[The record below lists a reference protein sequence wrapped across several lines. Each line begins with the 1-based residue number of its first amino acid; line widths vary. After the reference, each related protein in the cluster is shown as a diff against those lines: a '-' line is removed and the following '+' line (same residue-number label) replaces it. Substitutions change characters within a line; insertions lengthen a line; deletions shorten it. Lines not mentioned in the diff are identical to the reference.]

1 MVPKGGLEPP
11 RVAPPPPQDGVSA
24 SSTTSALVRCG
35 FMSEKLTGI
44 AAEETAM
51 CQKKSV
57 RASSLFPACFPVQER
72 APVLCY
78 RSR

>member
-11 RVAPPPPQDGVSA
+11 RVSPPPPQDGVSA

-35 FMSEKLTGI
+35 FMSEKLAGI
-44 AAEETAM
+44 AAEETDVS
-51 CQKKSV
+51 KKSV

>member
-1 MVPKGGLEPP
+1 
-11 RVAPPPPQDGVSA
+11 
-24 SSTTSALVRCG
+24 
-35 FMSEKLTGI
+35 MSEKLTGI